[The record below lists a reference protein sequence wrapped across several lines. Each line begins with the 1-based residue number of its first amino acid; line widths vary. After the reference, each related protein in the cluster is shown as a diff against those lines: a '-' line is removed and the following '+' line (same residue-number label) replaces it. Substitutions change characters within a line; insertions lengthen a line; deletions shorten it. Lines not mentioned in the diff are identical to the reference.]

1 MQILISGGT
10 GFIGRELVPLLA
22 GAGHQPWIL

>member
-1 MQILISGGT
+1 MKLLLLGCT

-22 GAGHQPWIL
+22 AAG